1 MDKFMSQKEVNRA
14 QVLDKLNEG
23 KISQQQ
29 AAKQMCITPR
39 QVRRLANRYQQ
50 EGVAGLV
57 SKKRGIAS
65 NVLPEIA
72 TGRLPQNIHPWH
84 LGFSE

>member
-29 AAKQMCITPR
+29 AAKQQRPERWSGATRNWQP
-39 QVRRLANRYQQ
+39 V
-50 EGVAGLV
+50 LV
-57 SKKRGIAS
+57 MYLNPDQHIKNEQKKGDLEHKIA
-65 NVLPEIA
+65 A
-72 TGRLPQNIHPWH
+72 
-84 LGFSE
+84 

>member
-29 AAKQMCITPR
+29 AAKQM
-39 QVRRLANRYQQ
+39 
-50 EGVAGLV
+50 
-57 SKKRGIAS
+57 
-65 NVLPEIA
+65 
-72 TGRLPQNIHPWH
+72 
-84 LGFSE
+84 